1 MTDTELHHCSAT
13 VCKYYDMGDCA
24 FKRIE
29 IDETGRWITIDPKL
43 KAWYE
48 EDILF
53 IDSLLSH
60 LKPGTE
66 RYNRLVMERKRR
78 VEPLRNS

>member
-1 MTDTELHHCSAT
+1 VEHISGAEQ
-13 VCKYYDMGDCA
+13 GA
-24 FKRIE
+24 
-29 IDETGRWITIDPKL
+29 GREAGEEMNLKKIPIDPRL

-66 RYNRLVMERKRR
+66 RYNRLVMEQKRR
-78 VEPLRNS
+78 VELIGNSE

>member
-1 MTDTELHHCSAT
+1 MDNMTGYFEN
-13 VCKYYDMGDCA
+13 
-24 FKRIE
+24 
-29 IDETGRWITIDPKL
+29 GRWIPIDPRL

-66 RYNRLVMERKRR
+66 RYNRLVMEQKRR
-78 VEPLRNS
+78 VELIGNSE